1 MSTKKILVW
10 IAGGVLL
17 LSFIWPDFPRLSS
30 PEAPPVVN
38 PAAEVDAEIVATLR
52 PATAA
57 DKRRIVD
64 VYTALATIVRRDLG
78 KRVTNTEQW
87 AELQA
92 RTLDLAIDTPG
103 KYPKFDQQI
112 EAVFLRCV
120 GTDDVVPANAEM
132 QGKLIQACE
141 IIANSAAR

>member
-64 VYTALATIVRRDLG
+64 VYTALATIVRRD
-78 KRVTNTEQW
+78 
-87 AELQA
+87 
-92 RTLDLAIDTPG
+92 
-103 KYPKFDQQI
+103 
-112 EAVFLRCV
+112 
-120 GTDDVVPANAEM
+120 
-132 QGKLIQACE
+132 
-141 IIANSAAR
+141 